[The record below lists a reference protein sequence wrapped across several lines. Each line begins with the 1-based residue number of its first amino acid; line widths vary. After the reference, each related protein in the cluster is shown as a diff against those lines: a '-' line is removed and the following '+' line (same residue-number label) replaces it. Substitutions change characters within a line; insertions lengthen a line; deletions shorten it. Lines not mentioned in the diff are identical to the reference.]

1 MFINFKDEPWDT
13 KTKIAATT
21 LTLVII
27 ISAAMQYANWK
38 NGDKNRTAD
47 TVVIGGAFGLSGNCA
62 AWGEGEF
69 EAAKLAIADI
79 NATGGINGKDLE
91 MVVEDTQCENKTTVN
106 AVNKLVHADKVFAVI
121 GPTWGDAYQG
131 AAAVLREA
139 NIVGVSPD
147 TAMEA
152 LELQNEPVDFIFS
165 TYPPQRAEIAA
176 LQGYAAK
183 KPGRKIA
190 MVWDQDS
197 YSTMMTKLFR
207 EAAMSNGLTIGS
219 EHELPTGNQDFRTI
233 IAKIK
238 KENPYGI
245 FISFLAPHTKASF
258 LKQAKELGVP
268 SVILSAADIQDES
281 VLESFGEYMD
291 GVIYTYPK
299 PAAGQ
304 EAFTE
309 KYRAAYGKD
318 PQGPAAAN
326 AYDAVRIVAEAL
338 KSGARSGEEIQKA
351 LMEIEMPGTFI
362 ETLDFNDMHQVH
374 GGEFEVK
381 TVRGGTFT
389 AL

>member
-1 MFINFKDEPWDT
+1 MNMKHSTIYGG
-13 KTKIAATT
+13 
-21 LTLVII
+21 VILLI
-27 ISAAMQYANWK
+27 VVGGVSAVFYRNDGK
-38 NGDKNRTAD
+38 N
-47 TVVIGGAFGLSGNCA
+47 TVSQNLRIGGAFGLSGNCA

-69 EAAKLAIADI
+69 EAAKLAVADI
-79 NATGGINGKDLE
+79 NAAGGMGGKTLE

-106 AVNKLVHADKVFAVI
+106 AVNKLIRADKVLAII

-139 NIVGVSPD
+139 QVVGISPD

-152 LELQNEPVDFIFS
+152 LELQNEPIDFIFS

-176 LQGYAAK
+176 LQAYAGT
-183 KPGRKIA
+183 KPGRTIA

-197 YSTMMTKLFR
+197 YSTMMTHLFR
-207 EAAMSNGLTIGS
+207 EVAPANGLAIGS

-258 LKQAKELGVP
+258 LKQAKELGV
-268 SVILSAADIQDES
+268 SSLILSAADIQDES
-281 VLESFGEYMD
+281 ALESFGRYMD

-299 PAAGQ
+299 QAAGQ
-304 EAFTE
+304 AGFVE
-309 KYRAAYGKD
+309 KYRVAYGKE

-326 AYDAVRIVAEAL
+326 AYDAVRILAKAIET
-338 KSGARSGEEIQKA
+338 GARSGEEIQAA
-351 LMEIEMPGTFI
+351 LMGLEMPGTFI
-362 ETLDFNDMHQVH
+362 GTLDFNEKHQVH

-381 TVRGGTFT
+381 TVRQGKFT
-389 AL
+389 VL